1 MLKCITE
8 FSKDEMKNICKKA
21 TEEGGCNHCPLDTYI
36 GCFYDFKLNGYLDLF
51 IDTKTLKRYV
61 EEDKSE

>member
-8 FSKDEMKNICKKA
+8 LSKDEMEKICKKA
-21 TEEGGCNHCPLDTYI
+21 VECNNCPLNTYI
-36 GCFYDFKLNGYLDLF
+36 GCFYSFKLNGYLDLF

-61 EEDKSE
+61 KDKSE